1 MNNNTKEYG
10 YIRVSSKTQNVARQM
25 EILPR
30 ESHHSGVEWAG
41 IPANINPLWFCL
53 GAVYESGHILSS
65 PCRHSGAIAGFI
77 RCVQSH
83 TLAVEK
89 TIVNEV
95 AHFTPDRWIN

>member
-1 MNNNTKEYG
+1 
-10 YIRVSSKTQNVARQM
+10 M

-53 GAVYESGHILSS
+53 GAIYESGHILSS